1 MFFKLTKKEGEV
13 MAYVK
18 RVPPIKLV
26 VSVNEFNNLIGVLT
40 NNIDDF
46 SDEYVLEI
54 ANSTKEKLLKYSV
67 PKKNSD
73 NLTEIEMRLYLNEAA
88 DIITQLLLY
97 VSKNIKEIDYMQLLN
112 IIRENFEIF
121 NN

>member
-1 MFFKLTKKEGEV
+1 MFLKLTKKEGEV